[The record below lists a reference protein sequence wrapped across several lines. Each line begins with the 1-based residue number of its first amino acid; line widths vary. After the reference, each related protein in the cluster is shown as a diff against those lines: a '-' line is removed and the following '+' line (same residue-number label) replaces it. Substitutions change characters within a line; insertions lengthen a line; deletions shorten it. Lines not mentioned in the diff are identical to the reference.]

1 MNTAKL
7 FLLVTVLLGI
17 LGGCGVTTRM
27 EPYKQSDVVVGEN
40 ESIVVLARKHHSSHE
55 AEQRIVDCISDRLA
69 SGDDGLNVYNNIA
82 FEDELYPWF
91 EPSMAPVTT
100 VELSELLTRENVLNQ
115 VLSTGVR
122 FVVWLDGSTT
132 RVASGGGISCA
143 AGVGG
148 AGCLGLGWW
157 EDDSIYDAT
166 VWDLQELSSAGTI
179 YADVSGR
186 SVMPALVIPIPLI
199 ARPQLA
205 ACRGLTQQLRQ
216 FLTSPGYGNGPITSS
231 E

>member
-7 FLLVTVLLGI
+7 FLLVTVFLGI

-100 VELSELLTRENVLNQ
+100 VELSELLSRENVLNQ

-143 AGVGG
+143 AGIGG

>member
-7 FLLVTVLLGI
+7 FLLVTVFLGI

-100 VELSELLTRENVLNQ
+100 VELSELLSRENVLNQ

>member
-7 FLLVTVLLGI
+7 FLLVTVFLGI

>member
-7 FLLVTVLLGI
+7 FLLVTVFLGI

-143 AGVGG
+143 AGIGG